1 MALIDDLK
9 ARFSNLDDTS
19 VDTFLPLYENNYK
32 CYYNVEYGSNDCDDE
47 IILNMLAHLVQV
59 NVDQS
64 DSEAI
69 KQVGSESVGSVST
82 SYVVAPLDNSDK
94 FWTSTF
100 YGQTYKMLLS
110 KNAGAY
116 FV

>member
-9 ARFSNLDDTS
+9 ARFPNLDGTS
-19 VDTFLPLYENNYK
+19 VDTYLPLYGNNYK
-32 CYYNVEYGSNDCDDE
+32 CYYNAEYGLNNCDDE

-59 NVDQS
+59 NVNQNDNEQ
-64 DSEAI
+64 I
-69 KQVGSESVGSVST
+69 RQVGSESVGSVST
-82 SYVVAPLDNSDK
+82 SYVVAPLDNNDK

-100 YGQTYKMLLS
+100 YGQTYRMLLL
-110 KNAGAY
+110 KNMGAY

>member
-9 ARFSNLDDTS
+9 ARFTNLDDTS
-19 VDTFLPLYENNYK
+19 VDSYLPLYENNYK